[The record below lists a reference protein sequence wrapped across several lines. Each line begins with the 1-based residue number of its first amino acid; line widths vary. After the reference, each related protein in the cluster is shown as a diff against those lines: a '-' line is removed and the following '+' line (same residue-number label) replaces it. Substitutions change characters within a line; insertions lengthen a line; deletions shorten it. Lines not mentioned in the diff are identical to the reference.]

1 MESMGRGRRGRQDHS
16 HQIDEKWILKPFPD
30 QNPATVGT
38 NHQPN
43 LENPTSTSSTSIPL
57 NEPTTSVPTTSVPTL
72 EFIAR
77 TSKPATNRRNPAGV
91 PRYRR
96 GRGSKPRFVSAGAP
110 NSSRA
115 ERSKEGEQEKEEEIK
130 ELGSVRQLN
139 KEEVGEEEEEEEE
152 KGGGHVSE
160 LKNDSNGE
168 RIEGPDSA
176 EGVDCVGR
184 MLEGLQLCV
193 AEAEL
198 SEEELR
204 INDQLQEDEVI

>member
-57 NEPTTSVPTTSVPTL
+57 NEPTTSVPTL